1 MENTKIPL
9 LQTIISDLENKNFG
23 LYFFVLDTMGN
34 PTAGVA
40 NIYEHVKVLNDLG
53 YRATILHEKNDYR
66 GVASWLGEEYM
77 KLPHLSIESQQLK
90 VASADFI
97 FIPEIF
103 STLMEQVKDF
113 PCKKVV
119 FAQNYHYVLELL
131 PIGKKWS
138 DFGFN
143 EAITTSETQ
152 ADYLKD
158 LFVNLKTHVVPVSIS
173 EHFKPAE
180 ELQMP
185 LVAIHT
191 RDQADTYRII
201 KSFYLQYPQYKW
213 LTFKDLRGI
222 SRKDFADDLK
232 HSAVAVWVDDVSGFG
247 TFPLEAI
254 ECGVPVI
261 GKIPNMV
268 PEWMKEGDNIK
279 GNGAWTN
286 NVLYIPQLIA
296 EFMRR
301 WLEDSLP
308 QELLDGVEASKGQYT
323 QGAQVAKINEVYGNL
338 VEARK
343 AEFVALLKVEE
354 EIKS

>member
-1 MENTKIPL
+1 MDNNKTMQ
-9 LQTIISDLENKNFG
+9 LQSIISDLETKNFG

-53 YRATILHEKNDYR
+53 YKASILHEKNDYK

-77 KLPHLSIESQQLK
+77 KLPHISIESQQLK
-90 VASADFI
+90 VVSADFI

-113 PCKKVV
+113 PCKKIV
-119 FAQNYHYVLELL
+119 FSQNYHYILELL
-131 PIGKKWS
+131 PIGKRWS

-143 EAITTSETQ
+143 EVITTTNTQ
-152 ADYLKD
+152 AEYLKD
-158 LFVNLKTHVVPVSIS
+158 LFPSLNTHVVPVSIP
-173 EHFKPAE
+173 EYFKPTE
-180 ELQMP
+180 GLQMP

-191 RDQADTYRII
+191 RDQSDALRII

-213 LTFKDLRGI
+213 LTFKDLRGLPK
-222 SRKDFADDLK
+222 KDFAEDLK
-232 HSAVAVWVDDVSGFG
+232 NSAVAVWVDDVSAFG

-268 PEWMKEGDNIK
+268 PEWMKEGDEIK

-308 QELLDGVEASKGQYT
+308 QELLDGVEAAKGQYT
-323 QGAQVAKINEVYGNL
+323 EGVQVAKINEVYSNL
-338 VEARK
+338 VETRK
-343 AEFVALLKVEE
+343 NEFTTLLNLEE
-354 EIKS
+354 VK